1 MAYALYAPCLL
12 IAAISITLKENV
24 ISTQHLPLVIA
35 GPIVRKVT
43 SNLCYIWVV
52 TSSADAPSLTLSHD
66 EAPID
71 GDRQSETICVGTHA
85 FIHLLSFSAS
95 KPFSDCAR
103 ISYQLHFDNEEQQA
117 RWHKEQQALLYTG
130 QSTLSFHFTETPK
143 TILHGSCRKPHFHSD
158 DALAQVD
165 TLHEHAFKQK
175 SSFPDLLL
183 MTGDQIYADDV
194 AGPML
199 KAIHSVIARLGLFH
213 ETLEGA
219 VVSNTQELATHP
231 HGYYER
237 EQLLPQISTNTVLSS
252 LFFGAKKKPVFTSVN
267 AQNHLIG
274 SAEIIAMY
282 LLVWS
287 DTLWAEITIDNDGIP
302 DKYSATFDKENEAL
316 KGFVKQLPQV
326 RRALAHIP
334 TYMIFDDH
342 DVTDDWNLT
351 RGWEQEVYGNP
362 LSKRMIGNALIGYL
376 LCQGWGNAPKKVTAL
391 IEKVKQSTGEQG
403 IAQHDEIIDDLLDF
417 DQWHYRLDTTPPI
430 EVLDTRTQRWRSE
443 SDMNKPSGLMDWE
456 ALCDFQH
463 SIIGKESVIVVSAA
477 PIYGVKVIEA
487 IQKVFTFFGKA
498 LTVDAENW
506 MAHKGTAN
514 VMLNIFRH
522 YKTPPEF
529 IILSGDVHYSF
540 VYDVRLRF
548 RRNSPHITQFT
559 CSGLKNAFPDGLIKW
574 LDRLNRILYRSKSPL
589 NLFTRRRNMSVKARE
604 PSMGYGE
611 LFNGCAIGVLKI
623 SHKNTDVQCKALLS
637 NGKEVEFPTSKN
649 D

>member
-1 MAYALYAPCLL
+1 MP
-12 IAAISITLKENV
+12 
-24 ISTQHLPLVIA
+24 QVIA
-35 GPIVRKVT
+35 GPIVRRVT
-43 SNLCYIWVV
+43 STECHIWVV
-52 TSSADAPSLTLSHD
+52 TSNADSPALNLSANEVVVS
-66 EAPID
+66 
-71 GDRQSETICVGTHA
+71 GNCQRETIRVGKYA
-85 FIHLLSFSAS
+85 FIHLLSFTSSEPFEDTARIGYS
-95 KPFSDCAR
+95 LSFSDDA
-103 ISYQLHFDNEEQQA
+103 QQA
-117 RWHKEQQALLYTG
+117 SWENEQRGLLYDG
-130 QSTLSFHFTETPK
+130 QSSLCFHYTETPE

-165 TLHEHAFKQK
+165 VLHKNAFKK
-175 SSFPDLLL
+175 ENDFPDLLL

-199 KAIHSVIARLGLFH
+199 KAIHSVIDRLGLYH
-213 ETLEGA
+213 EALEGA
-219 VVSNTQELATHP
+219 VVTNTNELATHE

-237 EQLLPQISTNTVLSS
+237 EQLLPQIATNTVLSS
-252 LFFGAKKKPVFTSVN
+252 IFFGAKKKPVFTSVN

-287 DTLWAEITIDNDGIP
+287 DTLWADINIDKDGIP
-302 DKYSATFDKENEAL
+302 PKYHAIFDKEHEAL
-316 KGFVKQLPQV
+316 NGFVKQLPQV

-376 LCQGWGNAPKKVTAL
+376 LCQGWGNAPKKVAPL
-391 IEKVKQSTGEQG
+391 IAKVQESMGESG
-403 IAQHDEIIDDLLDF
+403 LNSHDEIIDELLDF

-443 SDMNKPSGLMDWE
+443 SNMNKPSGLMDWE

-514 VMLNIFRH
+514 VILNIFRH
-522 YKTPPEF
+522 YKTPPDF

-574 LDRLNRILYRSKSPL
+574 LDRLNRVLYRSKSPL

-604 PSMGYGE
+604 PSLGYGE

-623 SHKNTDVQCKALLS
+623 SQKNTDVQCKALLS
-637 NGKEVEFPTSKN
+637 NGKEVEFPASK
-649 D
+649 DD

>member
-1 MAYALYAPCLL
+1 
-12 IAAISITLKENV
+12 
-24 ISTQHLPLVIA
+24 LPQVIA

-43 SNLCYIWVV
+43 STECHIWVV
-52 TSSADAPSLTLSHD
+52 TSNADSPALNLSANEVVVS
-66 EAPID
+66 
-71 GDRQSETICVGTHA
+71 GNCQRETIRVGKYA
-85 FIHLLSFSAS
+85 FIHLLSFTSSEPFEDTARIGYS
-95 KPFSDCAR
+95 LSFSDDA
-103 ISYQLHFDNEEQQA
+103 QQA
-117 RWHKEQQALLYTG
+117 SWENEQRGLLYDG
-130 QSTLSFHFTETPK
+130 QSSLCFHYTETPE

-165 TLHEHAFKQK
+165 VLHKNAFKK
-175 SSFPDLLL
+175 ENDFPDLLL

-199 KAIHSVIARLGLFH
+199 KAIHSVIDRLGLYH
-213 ETLEGA
+213 EALEGA
-219 VVSNTQELATHP
+219 VVTNTNELATHE

-237 EQLLPQISTNTVLSS
+237 EQLLPQIATNTVLSS
-252 LFFGAKKKPVFTSVN
+252 IFFGAKKKPVFTSVN

-287 DTLWAEITIDNDGIP
+287 DTLWADINIDKDGIP
-302 DKYSATFDKENEAL
+302 PKYHAIFDKEHEAL
-316 KGFVKQLPQV
+316 NGFVKQLPQV

-376 LCQGWGNAPKKVTAL
+376 LCQGWGNAPKKVAPL
-391 IEKVKQSTGEQG
+391 IAKVQESMGESG
-403 IAQHDEIIDDLLDF
+403 LNSHDEIIDDLLDF

-443 SDMNKPSGLMDWE
+443 SNMNKPSGLMDWE

-463 SIIGKESVIVVSAA
+463 SIIGKKSVIVVSAA

-514 VMLNIFRH
+514 VILNIFRH
-522 YKTPPEF
+522 YKTPPDF

-574 LDRLNRILYRSKSPL
+574 LDRLNRVLYRSKSPL

-604 PSMGYGE
+604 PSLGYGE

-623 SHKNTDVQCKALLS
+623 SQKNTDVQCKALLS
-637 NGKEVEFPTSKN
+637 NGKEVEFPASK
-649 D
+649 DD

>member
-1 MAYALYAPCLL
+1 MP
-12 IAAISITLKENV
+12 
-24 ISTQHLPLVIA
+24 QVIA

-43 SNLCYIWVV
+43 STECHIWVV
-52 TSSADAPSLTLSHD
+52 TSNADSPALNLSANEVVVS
-66 EAPID
+66 
-71 GDRQSETICVGTHA
+71 GNCQRETIRVGKYA
-85 FIHLLSFSAS
+85 FIHLLSFTSSEPFEDTARIGYS
-95 KPFSDCAR
+95 LSFSDDA
-103 ISYQLHFDNEEQQA
+103 QQA
-117 RWHKEQQALLYTG
+117 SWENEQRGLLYDG
-130 QSTLSFHFTETPK
+130 QPSLCFHYTETPE

-165 TLHEHAFKQK
+165 VLHKNAFKKQND
-175 SSFPDLLL
+175 FPDLLL

-199 KAIHSVIARLGLFH
+199 KAIHSVIDRLGLYH
-213 ETLEGA
+213 EALEGA
-219 VVSNTQELATHP
+219 VVTNTNELATHE

-237 EQLLPQISTNTVLSS
+237 EQLLPQIATNTVLSS
-252 LFFGAKKKPVFTSVN
+252 IFFGAKKKPVFTSVN

-287 DTLWAEITIDNDGIP
+287 DTLWADINIDKDGIP
-302 DKYSATFDKENEAL
+302 PKYHAIFDKEHEAL
-316 KGFVKQLPQV
+316 NGFVKQLPQV

-376 LCQGWGNAPKKVTAL
+376 LCQGWGNAPKKVAPL
-391 IEKVKQSTGEQG
+391 IAKVQESMGESG
-403 IAQHDEIIDDLLDF
+403 LNSHDEIIDDLLDF

-443 SDMNKPSGLMDWE
+443 SNMNKPSGLMDWE

-514 VMLNIFRH
+514 VILNIFRH
-522 YKTPPEF
+522 YKTPPDF

-574 LDRLNRILYRSKSPL
+574 LDRLNRVLYRSKSPL

-604 PSMGYGE
+604 PSLGYGE

-623 SHKNTDVQCKALLS
+623 SQKTTDVQCKALLS
-637 NGKEVEFPTSKN
+637 NGKEVEFPASK
-649 D
+649 DD

>member
-1 MAYALYAPCLL
+1 M
-12 IAAISITLKENV
+12 SEESV
-24 ISTQHLPLVIA
+24 ISTQQLPQVIA

-43 SNLCYIWVV
+43 SNSCHVWLV
-52 TSSADAPSLTLSHD
+52 SSNSDAPSLSLSH
-66 EAPID
+66 
-71 GDRQSETICVGTHA
+71 GDSVLAGDSQSDTVRVGKHA
-85 FIHLLSFSAS
+85 FIHLVTFSAS
-95 KPFSDCAR
+95 TSFEDRER
-103 ISYQLHFDNEEQQA
+103 INYKLIFNDHQQQNA
-117 RWHKEQQALLYTG
+117 WEKEQRALLYKD
-130 QSTLSFHFTETPK
+130 QASLSFHYTGTPE
-143 TILHGSCRKPHFHSD
+143 TILHGSCRKPHFHGD
-158 DALAQVD
+158 DALVQVD
-165 TLHEHAFKQK
+165 NLHKIAFEEKA
-175 SSFPDLLL
+175 SFPDLLL

-199 KAIHSVIARLGLFH
+199 KAIHCVIARLGLYH
-213 ETLEGA
+213 EALEGA
-219 VVSNTQELATHP
+219 VVNNTSDLATHE
-231 HGYYER
+231 HGFYER
-237 EQLLPQISTNTVLSS
+237 EQLLPQIATNTVLSS
-252 LFFGAKKKPVFTSVN
+252 IFFGAKKKPVFTSVN

-287 DTLWAEITIDNDGIP
+287 DTLWPDIVIDKDGIP
-302 DKYSATFDKENEAL
+302 EKYNAIFDKENEAL
-316 KGFVKQLPQV
+316 TSFVKPLLQV

-376 LCQGWGNAPKKVTAL
+376 LCQGWGNAPEKVTSL
-391 IEKVKQSTGEQG
+391 IQNVKASLDKQG
-403 IAQHDEIIDDLLDF
+403 LAAHNEIVDELLDF
-417 DQWHYRLDTTPPI
+417 DQWHYRIDTTPPI

-443 SDMNKPSGLMDWE
+443 SNMNKPSGLMDWE

-514 VMLNIFRH
+514 VILNIFRH

-574 LDRLNRILYRSKSPL
+574 LDRLNRVLYRSKSPL
-589 NLFTRRRNMSVKARE
+589 NVFTRRRNMSVKARE

-623 SHKNTDVQCKALLS
+623 SQKNTDVQCKALLS
-637 NGKEVEFPTSKN
+637 NGKEVEFPTSK
-649 D
+649 DD

>member
-1 MAYALYAPCLL
+1 MP
-12 IAAISITLKENV
+12 
-24 ISTQHLPLVIA
+24 QVIA

-43 SNLCYIWVV
+43 STECHIWVV
-52 TSSADAPSLTLSHD
+52 TSNADSPALNLSANEVVIS
-66 EAPID
+66 
-71 GDRQSETICVGTHA
+71 GNCQRETIRVGKYA
-85 FIHLLSFSAS
+85 FIHLLSFTSSEPFEDTARIGYS
-95 KPFSDCAR
+95 LSFSDDA
-103 ISYQLHFDNEEQQA
+103 QQA
-117 RWHKEQQALLYTG
+117 SWENEQRGLLYDG
-130 QSTLSFHFTETPK
+130 QPSLCFHYTETPE

-165 TLHEHAFKQK
+165 VLHKNAFKKQND
-175 SSFPDLLL
+175 FPDLLL

-199 KAIHSVIARLGLFH
+199 KAIHSVIDRLGLYH
-213 ETLEGA
+213 EALEGA
-219 VVSNTQELATHP
+219 VVTNTNELATHE

-237 EQLLPQISTNTVLSS
+237 EQLLPQIATNTVLSS
-252 LFFGAKKKPVFTSVN
+252 IFFGAKKKPVFTSVN

-287 DTLWAEITIDNDGIP
+287 DTLWADINIDKDGIP
-302 DKYSATFDKENEAL
+302 PKYHAIFDKEHEAL
-316 KGFVKQLPQV
+316 NGFVKQLPQV

-376 LCQGWGNAPKKVTAL
+376 LCQGWGNAPKKVAPL
-391 IEKVKQSTGEQG
+391 IAKVQESMGESG
-403 IAQHDEIIDDLLDF
+403 LNSHDEIIDDLLDF

-443 SDMNKPSGLMDWE
+443 SNMNKPSGLMDWE

-514 VMLNIFRH
+514 VILNIFRH
-522 YKTPPEF
+522 YKTPPDF

-574 LDRLNRILYRSKSPL
+574 LDRLNRVLYRSKSPL

-604 PSMGYGE
+604 PSLGYGE

-623 SHKNTDVQCKALLS
+623 SQKNTDVQCKALLS
-637 NGKEVEFPTSKN
+637 NGKEVEFPASK
-649 D
+649 DD

>member
-1 MAYALYAPCLL
+1 MP
-12 IAAISITLKENV
+12 
-24 ISTQHLPLVIA
+24 QVIA

-43 SNLCYIWVV
+43 STECHIWVV
-52 TSSADAPSLTLSHD
+52 TSNADSPALNLSANEVVVS
-66 EAPID
+66 
-71 GDRQSETICVGTHA
+71 GNCQRETIRVGKYA
-85 FIHLLSFSAS
+85 FIHLLSFTSSEPFKDTARIGYS
-95 KPFSDCAR
+95 LSFSDDA
-103 ISYQLHFDNEEQQA
+103 QQA
-117 RWHKEQQALLYTG
+117 SWENEQRGLLYDG
-130 QSTLSFHFTETPK
+130 QSSLCFHYTETPE

-165 TLHEHAFKQK
+165 VLHKNAFKKQND
-175 SSFPDLLL
+175 FPDLLL

-199 KAIHSVIARLGLFH
+199 KAIHSVIDRLGLYH
-213 ETLEGA
+213 EALEGA
-219 VVSNTQELATHP
+219 VVTNTNELATHE

-237 EQLLPQISTNTVLSS
+237 EQLLPQIATNTVLSS
-252 LFFGAKKKPVFTSVN
+252 IFFGAKKKPVFTSVN

-287 DTLWAEITIDNDGIP
+287 DTLWADINIDKDGIP
-302 DKYSATFDKENEAL
+302 PKYHAIFDKEHEAL
-316 KGFVKQLPQV
+316 NGFVKQLPQV

-376 LCQGWGNAPKKVTAL
+376 LCQGWGNAPKKVAPL
-391 IEKVKQSTGEQG
+391 IAKVQESMGESG
-403 IAQHDEIIDDLLDF
+403 LNSHDEIIDDLLDF

-443 SDMNKPSGLMDWE
+443 SNMNKPSGLMDWE

-514 VMLNIFRH
+514 VILNIFRH
-522 YKTPPEF
+522 YKTPPDF

-574 LDRLNRILYRSKSPL
+574 LDRLNRVLYRSKSPL

-604 PSMGYGE
+604 PSLGYGE

-623 SHKNTDVQCKALLS
+623 SQKTTDVQCKALLS
-637 NGKEVEFPTSKN
+637 NGKEVEFPASK
-649 D
+649 DD

>member
-1 MAYALYAPCLL
+1 M
-12 IAAISITLKENV
+12 T
-24 ISTQHLPLVIA
+24 STECH
-35 GPIVRKVT
+35 
-43 SNLCYIWVV
+43 IWVV
-52 TSSADAPSLTLSHD
+52 TSNADSPTLNLSANEVVVS
-66 EAPID
+66 
-71 GDRQSETICVGTHA
+71 GNCQRETIRVGKYA
-85 FIHLLSFSAS
+85 FIHLLSFTSSEPFEDTARIGYS
-95 KPFSDCAR
+95 LSFSDDA
-103 ISYQLHFDNEEQQA
+103 QQA
-117 RWHKEQQALLYTG
+117 SWENEQRGLLYDG
-130 QSTLSFHFTETPK
+130 QPSLCFHYTETPE

-165 TLHEHAFKQK
+165 VLHKNAFKKQND
-175 SSFPDLLL
+175 FPDLLL

-199 KAIHSVIARLGLFH
+199 KAIHSVIDRLGLYH
-213 ETLEGA
+213 EALEGA
-219 VVSNTQELATHP
+219 VVTNTNELATHE

-237 EQLLPQISTNTVLSS
+237 EQLLPQIATNTVLSS
-252 LFFGAKKKPVFTSVN
+252 IFFGAKKKPVFTSVN

-287 DTLWAEITIDNDGIP
+287 DTLWADINIDKDGIP
-302 DKYSATFDKENEAL
+302 QKYHAIFDKEHEAL
-316 KGFVKQLPQV
+316 NGFVKQLPQV

-376 LCQGWGNAPKKVTAL
+376 LCQGWGNAPKKVAPL
-391 IEKVKQSTGEQG
+391 IAKVQESMGESG
-403 IAQHDEIIDDLLDF
+403 LNSHDEIIDDLLDF

-443 SDMNKPSGLMDWE
+443 SNMNKPSGLMDWE

-514 VMLNIFRH
+514 VILNIFRH
-522 YKTPPEF
+522 YKTPPDF

-574 LDRLNRILYRSKSPL
+574 LDRLNRVLYRSKSPL

-604 PSMGYGE
+604 PSLGYGE

-623 SHKNTDVQCKALLS
+623 SQKTTDVQCKALLS
-637 NGKEVEFPTSKN
+637 NGKEVEFPASK
-649 D
+649 DD

>member
-1 MAYALYAPCLL
+1 MP
-12 IAAISITLKENV
+12 
-24 ISTQHLPLVIA
+24 QVIA

-43 SNLCYIWVV
+43 STECHIWVV
-52 TSSADAPSLTLSHD
+52 TSNADSPTLNLSANEVVVS
-66 EAPID
+66 
-71 GDRQSETICVGTHA
+71 GNCQRETIRVGKYA
-85 FIHLLSFSAS
+85 FIHLLSFTSSEPFEDTARIGYS
-95 KPFSDCAR
+95 LSFSDDA
-103 ISYQLHFDNEEQQA
+103 QQA
-117 RWHKEQQALLYTG
+117 SWENEQRGLLYDG
-130 QSTLSFHFTETPK
+130 QPSLCFHYTETPE

-165 TLHEHAFKQK
+165 VLHKNAFKKQDD
-175 SSFPDLLL
+175 FPDLLL

-199 KAIHSVIARLGLFH
+199 KAIHSVIDRLGLYH
-213 ETLEGA
+213 EALEGA
-219 VVSNTQELATHP
+219 VVTNTNELATHE

-237 EQLLPQISTNTVLSS
+237 EQLLPQIATNTVLSS
-252 LFFGAKKKPVFTSVN
+252 IFFGAKKKPVFTSVN

-287 DTLWAEITIDNDGIP
+287 DTLWADINIDKDGIP
-302 DKYSATFDKENEAL
+302 PKYHAIFDKEHEAL
-316 KGFVKQLPQV
+316 NGFVKQLPQV

-376 LCQGWGNAPKKVTAL
+376 LCQGWGNAPKKVAPL
-391 IEKVKQSTGEQG
+391 IAKVQESMGESG
-403 IAQHDEIIDDLLDF
+403 LNSHDEIIDDLLDF

-443 SDMNKPSGLMDWE
+443 SNMNKPSGLMDWE

-514 VMLNIFRH
+514 VILNIFRH
-522 YKTPPEF
+522 YKTPPDF

-574 LDRLNRILYRSKSPL
+574 LDRLNRVLYRSKSPL

-604 PSMGYGE
+604 PSLGYGE

-623 SHKNTDVQCKALLS
+623 SQKNTDVQCKALLS
-637 NGKEVEFPTSKN
+637 NGKEVEFPASK
-649 D
+649 DD

>member
-1 MAYALYAPCLL
+1 MP
-12 IAAISITLKENV
+12 
-24 ISTQHLPLVIA
+24 QVIA

-43 SNLCYIWVV
+43 STECHIWVV
-52 TSSADAPSLTLSHD
+52 TSNADSPTLNLSANEVVVS
-66 EAPID
+66 
-71 GDRQSETICVGTHA
+71 GNCQRETIRVGKYA
-85 FIHLLSFSAS
+85 FIHLLSFTSSEPFEDTARIGYS
-95 KPFSDCAR
+95 LSFSDDA
-103 ISYQLHFDNEEQQA
+103 QQA
-117 RWHKEQQALLYTG
+117 SWENEQRGLLYDG
-130 QSTLSFHFTETPK
+130 QSSLCFHYTETPE

-165 TLHEHAFKQK
+165 VLHKNAFKKQND
-175 SSFPDLLL
+175 FPDLLL

-199 KAIHSVIARLGLFH
+199 KAIHSVIDRLGLYH
-213 ETLEGA
+213 EALEGA
-219 VVSNTQELATHP
+219 VVTNTNELATHE

-237 EQLLPQISTNTVLSS
+237 EQLLPQIATNTVLSS
-252 LFFGAKKKPVFTSVN
+252 IFFGAKKKPVFTSVN

-287 DTLWAEITIDNDGIP
+287 DTLWADINIDKDGIP
-302 DKYSATFDKENEAL
+302 PKYHAIFDKEHEAL
-316 KGFVKQLPQV
+316 NGFVKQLPQV

-376 LCQGWGNAPKKVTAL
+376 LCQGWGNAPKKVAPL
-391 IEKVKQSTGEQG
+391 IAKVQESMEESGLNS
-403 IAQHDEIIDDLLDF
+403 HDEIIDELLDF

-443 SDMNKPSGLMDWE
+443 SNMNKPSGLMDWE

-514 VMLNIFRH
+514 VILNIFRH
-522 YKTPPEF
+522 YKTPPDF

-574 LDRLNRILYRSKSPL
+574 LDRLNRVLYRSKSPL

-604 PSMGYGE
+604 PSLGYGE

-623 SHKNTDVQCKALLS
+623 SQKNTDVQCKALLS
-637 NGKEVEFPTSKN
+637 NGKEVEFPTSK
-649 D
+649 DD

>member
-1 MAYALYAPCLL
+1 MP
-12 IAAISITLKENV
+12 
-24 ISTQHLPLVIA
+24 QVIA

-43 SNLCYIWVV
+43 STECHIWVV
-52 TSSADAPSLTLSHD
+52 TSNADSPALNLSANEVVVS
-66 EAPID
+66 
-71 GDRQSETICVGTHA
+71 GNCQRETIRVGKYA
-85 FIHLLSFSAS
+85 FIHLLSFTSSEPFEDTARIGYS
-95 KPFSDCAR
+95 LSFSDDA
-103 ISYQLHFDNEEQQA
+103 QQA
-117 RWHKEQQALLYTG
+117 SWENEQRGLLYDG
-130 QSTLSFHFTETPK
+130 QSSLCFHYTETPE

-165 TLHEHAFKQK
+165 VLHKNAFKK
-175 SSFPDLLL
+175 ENDFPDLLL

-199 KAIHSVIARLGLFH
+199 KAIHSVIDRLGLYH
-213 ETLEGA
+213 EALEGA
-219 VVSNTQELATHP
+219 VVTNTNELATHE

-237 EQLLPQISTNTVLSS
+237 EQLLPQIATNTVLSS
-252 LFFGAKKKPVFTSVN
+252 IFFGAKKKPVFTSVN

-287 DTLWAEITIDNDGIP
+287 DTLWADINIDKDGIP
-302 DKYSATFDKENEAL
+302 PKYHAIFDKEHEAL
-316 KGFVKQLPQV
+316 NGFVKQLPQV

-376 LCQGWGNAPKKVTAL
+376 LCQGWGNAPKKVAPL
-391 IEKVKQSTGEQG
+391 IAKVQESMGESG
-403 IAQHDEIIDDLLDF
+403 LNSHDEIIDELLDF

-443 SDMNKPSGLMDWE
+443 SNMNKPSGLMDWE

-514 VMLNIFRH
+514 VILNIFRH
-522 YKTPPEF
+522 YKTPPDF

-574 LDRLNRILYRSKSPL
+574 LDRLNRVLYRSKSPL

-604 PSMGYGE
+604 PSLGYGE

-623 SHKNTDVQCKALLS
+623 SQKNTDVQCKALLS
-637 NGKEVEFPTSKN
+637 NGKEVEFPASK
-649 D
+649 DD

>member
-1 MAYALYAPCLL
+1 MP
-12 IAAISITLKENV
+12 
-24 ISTQHLPLVIA
+24 QVIA

-43 SNLCYIWVV
+43 STECHIWVV
-52 TSSADAPSLTLSHD
+52 TSNADSPTLNLSANEVVVS
-66 EAPID
+66 
-71 GDRQSETICVGTHA
+71 GNCQRETIRVGKYA
-85 FIHLLSFSAS
+85 FIHLLSFTSSEPFKDTARIGYS
-95 KPFSDCAR
+95 LSFSDDA
-103 ISYQLHFDNEEQQA
+103 QQA
-117 RWHKEQQALLYTG
+117 SWENEQRGLLYDG
-130 QSTLSFHFTETPK
+130 QSSLCFHYTETPE

-165 TLHEHAFKQK
+165 VLHKNAFKKQND
-175 SSFPDLLL
+175 FPDLLL

-199 KAIHSVIARLGLFH
+199 KAIHSVIDRLGLYH
-213 ETLEGA
+213 EALEGA
-219 VVSNTQELATHP
+219 VVTNTNELATHE

-237 EQLLPQISTNTVLSS
+237 EQLLPQIATNTVLSS
-252 LFFGAKKKPVFTSVN
+252 IFFGAKKKPVFTSVN

-287 DTLWAEITIDNDGIP
+287 DTLWADINIDKDGIP
-302 DKYSATFDKENEAL
+302 PKYHAIFDKEHEAL
-316 KGFVKQLPQV
+316 NGFVKQLPQV

-376 LCQGWGNAPKKVTAL
+376 LCQGWGNAPKKVAPL
-391 IEKVKQSTGEQG
+391 IAKVQESMGESG
-403 IAQHDEIIDDLLDF
+403 LNSHDEIIDDLLDF

-443 SDMNKPSGLMDWE
+443 SNMNKPSGLMDWE

-463 SIIGKESVIVVSAA
+463 SIIGKKSVIVVSAA

-514 VMLNIFRH
+514 VILNIFRH
-522 YKTPPEF
+522 YKTPPDF

-574 LDRLNRILYRSKSPL
+574 LDRLNRVLYRSKSPL

-604 PSMGYGE
+604 PSLGYGE

-623 SHKNTDVQCKALLS
+623 SQKNTDVQCKALLS
-637 NGKEVEFPTSKN
+637 NGKEVEFPASK
-649 D
+649 DD

>member
-1 MAYALYAPCLL
+1 MP
-12 IAAISITLKENV
+12 
-24 ISTQHLPLVIA
+24 QVIA

-43 SNLCYIWVV
+43 STECHIWVV
-52 TSSADAPSLTLSHD
+52 TSNADSPTLNLSANEVVVS
-66 EAPID
+66 
-71 GDRQSETICVGTHA
+71 GNCQRETIRVGKYA
-85 FIHLLSFSAS
+85 FIHLLSFTSSEPFEDTARIGYS
-95 KPFSDCAR
+95 LSFSDDA
-103 ISYQLHFDNEEQQA
+103 QQA
-117 RWHKEQQALLYTG
+117 SWENEQRGLLYDG
-130 QSTLSFHFTETPK
+130 QSSLCFHYTETPE

-165 TLHEHAFKQK
+165 VLHKNAFKKQND
-175 SSFPDLLL
+175 FPDLLL

-199 KAIHSVIARLGLFH
+199 KAIHSVIDRLGLYH
-213 ETLEGA
+213 EALEGA
-219 VVSNTQELATHP
+219 VVTNTNELATHE

-237 EQLLPQISTNTVLSS
+237 EQLLPQIATNTVLSS
-252 LFFGAKKKPVFTSVN
+252 IFFGAKKKPVFTSVN

-287 DTLWAEITIDNDGIP
+287 DTLWADINIDKDGIP
-302 DKYSATFDKENEAL
+302 QKYHAIFDKEHEAL
-316 KGFVKQLPQV
+316 NGFVKQLPQV

-376 LCQGWGNAPKKVTAL
+376 LCQGWGNAPKKVAPL
-391 IEKVKQSTGEQG
+391 IAKVQESMGESG
-403 IAQHDEIIDDLLDF
+403 LNSHDEIIDELLDF

-443 SDMNKPSGLMDWE
+443 SNMNKPSGLMDWE

-514 VMLNIFRH
+514 VILNIFRH
-522 YKTPPEF
+522 YKTPPDF

-574 LDRLNRILYRSKSPL
+574 LDRLNRVLYRSKSPL

-604 PSMGYGE
+604 PSLGYGE

-623 SHKNTDVQCKALLS
+623 SQKTTDVQCKALLS
-637 NGKEVEFPTSKN
+637 NGKEVEFPASK
-649 D
+649 DD

>member
-1 MAYALYAPCLL
+1 
-12 IAAISITLKENV
+12 
-24 ISTQHLPLVIA
+24 LPQVIA

-43 SNLCYIWVV
+43 STECHIWVV
-52 TSSADAPSLTLSHD
+52 TSNADSPALNLSANEVVVS
-66 EAPID
+66 
-71 GDRQSETICVGTHA
+71 GNCQRETIRVGKYA
-85 FIHLLSFSAS
+85 FIHLLSFTSSEPFEDTARIGYS
-95 KPFSDCAR
+95 LSFSDDA
-103 ISYQLHFDNEEQQA
+103 QQA
-117 RWHKEQQALLYTG
+117 SWENEQRGLLYDG
-130 QSTLSFHFTETPK
+130 QSSLCFHYTETPE

-165 TLHEHAFKQK
+165 VLHKNAFKKQND
-175 SSFPDLLL
+175 FPDLLL

-199 KAIHSVIARLGLFH
+199 KAIHSVIDRLGLYH
-213 ETLEGA
+213 EALEGA
-219 VVSNTQELATHP
+219 VVTNTNELATHE

-237 EQLLPQISTNTVLSS
+237 EQLLPQIATNTVLSS
-252 LFFGAKKKPVFTSVN
+252 IFFGAKKKPVFTSVN

-287 DTLWAEITIDNDGIP
+287 DTLWADINIDKDGIP
-302 DKYSATFDKENEAL
+302 PKYHAIFDKEHEAL
-316 KGFVKQLPQV
+316 NGFVKQLPQV

-376 LCQGWGNAPKKVTAL
+376 LCQGWGNAPKKVAPL
-391 IEKVKQSTGEQG
+391 IAKVQESMGESG
-403 IAQHDEIIDDLLDF
+403 LNSHDEIIDDLLDF

-443 SDMNKPSGLMDWE
+443 SNMNKPSGLMDWE

-514 VMLNIFRH
+514 VILNIFRH
-522 YKTPPEF
+522 YKTPPDF

-574 LDRLNRILYRSKSPL
+574 LDRLNRVLYRSKSPL

-604 PSMGYGE
+604 PSLGYGE

-623 SHKNTDVQCKALLS
+623 SQKTTDVQCKALLS
-637 NGKEVEFPTSKN
+637 NGKEVEFPASK
-649 D
+649 DD

>member
-1 MAYALYAPCLL
+1 M
-12 IAAISITLKENV
+12 T
-24 ISTQHLPLVIA
+24 STECH
-35 GPIVRKVT
+35 
-43 SNLCYIWVV
+43 IWVV
-52 TSSADAPSLTLSHD
+52 TSNADSPTLNLSANEVVVS
-66 EAPID
+66 
-71 GDRQSETICVGTHA
+71 GNCQRETIRVGKYA
-85 FIHLLSFSAS
+85 FIHLLSFTSSEPFKDTARIGYS
-95 KPFSDCAR
+95 LSFSDDA
-103 ISYQLHFDNEEQQA
+103 QQA
-117 RWHKEQQALLYTG
+117 SWENEQRGLLYDG
-130 QSTLSFHFTETPK
+130 QSSLCFHYTETPE

-165 TLHEHAFKQK
+165 VLHKNAFKKQND
-175 SSFPDLLL
+175 FPDLLL

-199 KAIHSVIARLGLFH
+199 KAIHSVIDRLGLYH
-213 ETLEGA
+213 EALEGA
-219 VVSNTQELATHP
+219 VVTNTNELATHE

-237 EQLLPQISTNTVLSS
+237 EQLLPQIATNTVLSS
-252 LFFGAKKKPVFTSVN
+252 IFFGAKKKPVFTSVN

-287 DTLWAEITIDNDGIP
+287 DTLWADINIDKDGIP
-302 DKYSATFDKENEAL
+302 PKYHAIFDKEHEAL
-316 KGFVKQLPQV
+316 NGFVKQLPQV

-376 LCQGWGNAPKKVTAL
+376 LCQGWGNAPKKVAPL
-391 IEKVKQSTGEQG
+391 IAKVQESMGESG
-403 IAQHDEIIDDLLDF
+403 LNSHDEIIDDLLDF

-443 SDMNKPSGLMDWE
+443 SNMNKPSGLMDWE

-514 VMLNIFRH
+514 VILNIFRH
-522 YKTPPEF
+522 YKTPPDF

-574 LDRLNRILYRSKSPL
+574 LDRLNRVLYRSKSPL

-604 PSMGYGE
+604 PSLGYGE

-623 SHKNTDVQCKALLS
+623 SQKNTDVQCKALLS
-637 NGKEVEFPTSKN
+637 NGNEVEFPASK
-649 D
+649 DD

>member
-1 MAYALYAPCLL
+1 
-12 IAAISITLKENV
+12 
-24 ISTQHLPLVIA
+24 LPQVIA

-43 SNLCYIWVV
+43 STECHIWVV
-52 TSSADAPSLTLSHD
+52 TSNADSPALNLSANEVVVS
-66 EAPID
+66 
-71 GDRQSETICVGTHA
+71 GNCQRETIRVGKYA
-85 FIHLLSFSAS
+85 FIHLLSFTSSEPFEDTARIGYS
-95 KPFSDCAR
+95 LSFSDDA
-103 ISYQLHFDNEEQQA
+103 QQA
-117 RWHKEQQALLYTG
+117 SWENEQRGLLYDG
-130 QSTLSFHFTETPK
+130 QSSLCFHYTETPE

-165 TLHEHAFKQK
+165 VLHKNAFKKQND
-175 SSFPDLLL
+175 FPDLLL

-199 KAIHSVIARLGLFH
+199 KAIHSVIDRLGLYH
-213 ETLEGA
+213 EALEGA
-219 VVSNTQELATHP
+219 VVTNTNELATHE

-237 EQLLPQISTNTVLSS
+237 EQLLPQIATNTVLSS
-252 LFFGAKKKPVFTSVN
+252 IFFGAKKKPVFTSVN

-287 DTLWAEITIDNDGIP
+287 DTLWADINIDKDGIP
-302 DKYSATFDKENEAL
+302 PKYHAIFDKEHEAL
-316 KGFVKQLPQV
+316 NGFVKQLPQV

-376 LCQGWGNAPKKVTAL
+376 LCQGWGNAPKKVAPL
-391 IEKVKQSTGEQG
+391 IAKVQKSMGESG
-403 IAQHDEIIDDLLDF
+403 LNSHDEIIDDLLDF

-443 SDMNKPSGLMDWE
+443 SNMNKPSGLMDWE

-514 VMLNIFRH
+514 VILNIFRH
-522 YKTPPEF
+522 YKTPPDF

-574 LDRLNRILYRSKSPL
+574 LDRLNRVLYRSKSPL

-604 PSMGYGE
+604 PSLGYGE

-623 SHKNTDVQCKALLS
+623 SQKNTDVQCKALLS
-637 NGKEVEFPTSKN
+637 NGKEVEFPASK
-649 D
+649 DD

>member
-1 MAYALYAPCLL
+1 MP
-12 IAAISITLKENV
+12 
-24 ISTQHLPLVIA
+24 QVIA

-43 SNLCYIWVV
+43 STECHIWVV
-52 TSSADAPSLTLSHD
+52 TSNADSPTLNLSANEVVVS
-66 EAPID
+66 
-71 GDRQSETICVGTHA
+71 GNCQRETIRVGKYA
-85 FIHLLSFSAS
+85 FIHLLSFTSSEPFEDTARIGYS
-95 KPFSDCAR
+95 LSFSDDA
-103 ISYQLHFDNEEQQA
+103 QQA
-117 RWHKEQQALLYTG
+117 SWEVEQRGLLYDG
-130 QSTLSFHFTETPK
+130 QSSLCFHYTETPE

-165 TLHEHAFKQK
+165 VLHKNAFKKQDD
-175 SSFPDLLL
+175 FPDLLL

-199 KAIHSVIARLGLFH
+199 KAIHSVIDRLGLYH
-213 ETLEGA
+213 EALEGA
-219 VVSNTQELATHP
+219 VVTNTNELATHE

-237 EQLLPQISTNTVLSS
+237 EQLLPQIATNTVLSS
-252 LFFGAKKKPVFTSVN
+252 IFFGAKKKPVFTSVN

-287 DTLWAEITIDNDGIP
+287 DTLWADINIDKDGIP
-302 DKYSATFDKENEAL
+302 PKYHAIFDKEHEAL
-316 KGFVKQLPQV
+316 NGFVKQLPQV

-376 LCQGWGNAPKKVTAL
+376 LCQGWGNAPKKVAPL
-391 IEKVKQSTGEQG
+391 IAKVQESMGESG
-403 IAQHDEIIDDLLDF
+403 LNSHDEIIDDLLDF

-443 SDMNKPSGLMDWE
+443 SNMNKPSGLMDWE

-514 VMLNIFRH
+514 VILNIFRH
-522 YKTPPEF
+522 YKTPPDF

-574 LDRLNRILYRSKSPL
+574 LDRLNRVLYRSKSPL

-604 PSMGYGE
+604 PSLGYGE

-623 SHKNTDVQCKALLS
+623 SQKNTDVQCKALLS
-637 NGKEVEFPTSKN
+637 NGKEVEFPASK
-649 D
+649 DD

>member
-1 MAYALYAPCLL
+1 MP
-12 IAAISITLKENV
+12 
-24 ISTQHLPLVIA
+24 QVIA

-43 SNLCYIWVV
+43 STECHIWVV
-52 TSSADAPSLTLSHD
+52 TSNADSPALNLSANEVVVS
-66 EAPID
+66 
-71 GDRQSETICVGTHA
+71 GNCQRETIRVGKYA
-85 FIHLLSFSAS
+85 FIHLLSFTSSEPFEDTARIGYS
-95 KPFSDCAR
+95 LSFSDDA
-103 ISYQLHFDNEEQQA
+103 QQA
-117 RWHKEQQALLYTG
+117 SWENEQRGLLYDG
-130 QSTLSFHFTETPK
+130 QSSLCFHYTETPE

-165 TLHEHAFKQK
+165 VLHKNAFKKQND
-175 SSFPDLLL
+175 FPDLLL

-199 KAIHSVIARLGLFH
+199 KAIHSVIDRLGLYH
-213 ETLEGA
+213 EALEGA
-219 VVSNTQELATHP
+219 VVTNTNELATHE

-237 EQLLPQISTNTVLSS
+237 EQLLPQIATNTVLSS
-252 LFFGAKKKPVFTSVN
+252 IFFGAKKKPVFTSVN

-287 DTLWAEITIDNDGIP
+287 DTLWADINIDKDGIP
-302 DKYSATFDKENEAL
+302 PKYHAIFDKEHETLN
-316 KGFVKQLPQV
+316 GFVKQLPQV

-376 LCQGWGNAPKKVTAL
+376 LCQGWGNAPKKVAPL
-391 IEKVKQSTGEQG
+391 IAKVQESMGESG
-403 IAQHDEIIDDLLDF
+403 LNSHDEIIDDLLDF

-443 SDMNKPSGLMDWE
+443 SNMNKPSGLMDWE

-514 VMLNIFRH
+514 VILNIFRH
-522 YKTPPEF
+522 YKTPPDF

-574 LDRLNRILYRSKSPL
+574 LDRLNRVLYRSKSPL

-604 PSMGYGE
+604 PSLGYGE

-623 SHKNTDVQCKALLS
+623 SQKNTDVQCKALLS
-637 NGKEVEFPTSKN
+637 NGKEVEFPASK
-649 D
+649 DD

>member
-1 MAYALYAPCLL
+1 MP
-12 IAAISITLKENV
+12 
-24 ISTQHLPLVIA
+24 QVIA

-43 SNLCYIWVV
+43 STECHIWVV
-52 TSSADAPSLTLSHD
+52 TSNADSPALNLSAN
-66 EAPID
+66 ENIID
-71 GDRQSETICVGTHA
+71 GNCQRETVRVGKYA
-85 FIHLLSFSAS
+85 FIHLLSFTAS
-95 KPFSDCAR
+95 EPFEDTAR
-103 ISYQLHFDNEEQQA
+103 IGYALSFNDNKQQA
-117 RWHKEQQALLYTG
+117 SWEDEQRGLLYDG
-130 QSTLSFHFTETPK
+130 QSSLSFHYTETPE

-165 TLHEHAFKQK
+165 VLHKNAFKKQND
-175 SSFPDLLL
+175 FPDLLL

-199 KAIHSVIARLGLFH
+199 KAIHSVIDRLGLYH
-213 ETLEGA
+213 EALEGA
-219 VVSNTQELATHP
+219 VVTNTNELATHE

-237 EQLLPQISTNTVLSS
+237 EQLLPQIATNTVLSS
-252 LFFGAKKKPVFTSVN
+252 IFFGAKKKPVFTSVN

-287 DTLWAEITIDNDGIP
+287 DTLWADINIDKDGIP
-302 DKYSATFDKENEAL
+302 PKYHAIFDKEHEAL
-316 KGFVKQLPQV
+316 NGFVKQLPQV

-376 LCQGWGNAPKKVTAL
+376 LCQGWGNAPKKVAPL
-391 IEKVKQSTGEQG
+391 IAKVQESMGESG
-403 IAQHDEIIDDLLDF
+403 LNSHDEIIDDLLAF

-443 SDMNKPSGLMDWE
+443 SNMNKPSGLMDWE

-514 VMLNIFRH
+514 VILNIFRH
-522 YKTPPEF
+522 YKTPPDF

-574 LDRLNRILYRSKSPL
+574 LDRLNRVLYRSKSPL

-604 PSMGYGE
+604 PSLGYGE

-623 SHKNTDVQCKALLS
+623 SQKNTDVQCKALLS
-637 NGKEVEFPTSKN
+637 NGKEVEFPASK
-649 D
+649 DD

>member
-1 MAYALYAPCLL
+1 MP
-12 IAAISITLKENV
+12 
-24 ISTQHLPLVIA
+24 QVIA

-43 SNLCYIWVV
+43 STECHIWVV
-52 TSSADAPSLTLSHD
+52 TSNADSPALNLSANEVVVS
-66 EAPID
+66 
-71 GDRQSETICVGTHA
+71 GNCQRETIRVGKYA
-85 FIHLLSFSAS
+85 FIHLLSFTSSEPFEDTARIGYS
-95 KPFSDCAR
+95 LSFSDDA
-103 ISYQLHFDNEEQQA
+103 QQA
-117 RWHKEQQALLYTG
+117 SWENEQRGLLYDG
-130 QSTLSFHFTETPK
+130 QSSLCFHYTETPE

-165 TLHEHAFKQK
+165 VLHKNAFKKQND
-175 SSFPDLLL
+175 FPDLLL

-199 KAIHSVIARLGLFH
+199 KAIHSVIDRLGLYH
-213 ETLEGA
+213 EALEGA
-219 VVSNTQELATHP
+219 VVTNTNELATHE

-237 EQLLPQISTNTVLSS
+237 EQLLPQIATNTVLSS
-252 LFFGAKKKPVFTSVN
+252 IFFGAKKKPVFTSVN

-287 DTLWAEITIDNDGIP
+287 DTLWADINIDKDGIP
-302 DKYSATFDKENEAL
+302 PKYHAIFDKEHEAL
-316 KGFVKQLPQV
+316 NGFVKQLPQV

-376 LCQGWGNAPKKVTAL
+376 LCQGWGNAPKKVAPL
-391 IEKVKQSTGEQG
+391 IAKVQESMGESG
-403 IAQHDEIIDDLLDF
+403 LNSHDEIIDDLLDF

-443 SDMNKPSGLMDWE
+443 SNMNKPSGLMDWE

-463 SIIGKESVIVVSAA
+463 SIIGKKSVIVVSAA

-514 VMLNIFRH
+514 VILNIFRH
-522 YKTPPEF
+522 YKTPPDF

-574 LDRLNRILYRSKSPL
+574 LDRLNRVLYRSKSPL

-604 PSMGYGE
+604 PSLGYGE

-623 SHKNTDVQCKALLS
+623 SQKNTDVQCKALLN
-637 NGKEVEFPTSKN
+637 NGKEVEFPASK
-649 D
+649 DD

>member
-1 MAYALYAPCLL
+1 MP
-12 IAAISITLKENV
+12 
-24 ISTQHLPLVIA
+24 QVIA

-43 SNLCYIWVV
+43 STECHIWVV
-52 TSSADAPSLTLSHD
+52 TSNADSPALNLSANEVVVS
-66 EAPID
+66 
-71 GDRQSETICVGTHA
+71 GNCQRETIRVGKYA
-85 FIHLLSFSAS
+85 FIHLLSFTSSEPFEDTARIGYS
-95 KPFSDCAR
+95 LSFSDDA
-103 ISYQLHFDNEEQQA
+103 QQA
-117 RWHKEQQALLYTG
+117 SWENEQRGLLYDG
-130 QSTLSFHFTETPK
+130 QSSLCFHYTETPE

-165 TLHEHAFKQK
+165 VLHKNAFKK
-175 SSFPDLLL
+175 ENDFPDLLL

-199 KAIHSVIARLGLFH
+199 KAIHSVIDRLGLYH
-213 ETLEGA
+213 EALEGA
-219 VVSNTQELATHP
+219 VVTNTNELATHE

-237 EQLLPQISTNTVLSS
+237 EQLLPQIATNTVLSS
-252 LFFGAKKKPVFTSVN
+252 IFFGAKKKPVFTSVN

-287 DTLWAEITIDNDGIP
+287 DTLWADINIDKDGIP
-302 DKYSATFDKENEAL
+302 PKYHAIFDKEHEAL
-316 KGFVKQLPQV
+316 NGFVKQLPQV

-376 LCQGWGNAPKKVTAL
+376 LCQGWGNAPKKVAPL
-391 IEKVKQSTGEQG
+391 IAKVQESMGESG
-403 IAQHDEIIDDLLDF
+403 LNSHDEIIDDLLDF

-443 SDMNKPSGLMDWE
+443 SNMNKPSGLMDWE

-514 VMLNIFRH
+514 VILNIFRH
-522 YKTPPEF
+522 YKTPPDF

-574 LDRLNRILYRSKSPL
+574 LDRLNRVLYRSKSPL

-604 PSMGYGE
+604 PSLGYGE

-623 SHKNTDVQCKALLS
+623 SQKNTDVQCKALLS
-637 NGKEVEFPTSKN
+637 NGKEVEFPASK
-649 D
+649 DD

>member
-1 MAYALYAPCLL
+1 M
-12 IAAISITLKENV
+12 T
-24 ISTQHLPLVIA
+24 STECH
-35 GPIVRKVT
+35 
-43 SNLCYIWVV
+43 IWVV
-52 TSSADAPSLTLSHD
+52 TSNADSPALNLSANEVVVS
-66 EAPID
+66 
-71 GDRQSETICVGTHA
+71 GNCQRETIRVGKYA
-85 FIHLLSFSAS
+85 FIHLLSFTSSEPFEDTARIGYS
-95 KPFSDCAR
+95 LSFSDDA
-103 ISYQLHFDNEEQQA
+103 QQA
-117 RWHKEQQALLYTG
+117 SWENEQRGLLYDG
-130 QSTLSFHFTETPK
+130 QSSLCFHYTETPE

-165 TLHEHAFKQK
+165 VLHKNAFKKQND
-175 SSFPDLLL
+175 FPDLLL

-199 KAIHSVIARLGLFH
+199 KAIHSVIDRLGLYH
-213 ETLEGA
+213 EALEGA
-219 VVSNTQELATHP
+219 VVTNTNELATHE

-237 EQLLPQISTNTVLSS
+237 EQLLPQIATNTVLSS
-252 LFFGAKKKPVFTSVN
+252 IFFGAKKKPVFTSVN

-287 DTLWAEITIDNDGIP
+287 DTLWADINIDKDGIP
-302 DKYSATFDKENEAL
+302 AKYHAIFDKEHEAL
-316 KGFVKQLPQV
+316 NGFVKQLPQV

-376 LCQGWGNAPKKVTAL
+376 LCQGWGNAPKKVAPL
-391 IEKVKQSTGEQG
+391 IAKVQESMGESG
-403 IAQHDEIIDDLLDF
+403 LNSHDEIIDDLLDF

-443 SDMNKPSGLMDWE
+443 SNMNKPSGLMDWE

-514 VMLNIFRH
+514 VILNIFRH
-522 YKTPPEF
+522 YKTPPDF

-574 LDRLNRILYRSKSPL
+574 LDRLNRVLYRSKSPL

-604 PSMGYGE
+604 PSLGYGE

-623 SHKNTDVQCKALLS
+623 SQKNTDVQCKALLS
-637 NGKEVEFPTSKN
+637 NGKEVEFPASK
-649 D
+649 DD

>member
-1 MAYALYAPCLL
+1 MP
-12 IAAISITLKENV
+12 
-24 ISTQHLPLVIA
+24 QVIA

-43 SNLCYIWVV
+43 STECHIWVV
-52 TSSADAPSLTLSHD
+52 TSNADSPALNLSANEVVVS
-66 EAPID
+66 
-71 GDRQSETICVGTHA
+71 GNCQRETIRVGKYA
-85 FIHLLSFSAS
+85 FIHLLSFTSSEPFEDTARIGYS
-95 KPFSDCAR
+95 LSFSDDA
-103 ISYQLHFDNEEQQA
+103 QQA
-117 RWHKEQQALLYTG
+117 SWEVEQRGLLYDG
-130 QSTLSFHFTETPK
+130 QSSLCFHYTETPE

-165 TLHEHAFKQK
+165 VLHKNAFKKQND
-175 SSFPDLLL
+175 FPDLLL

-199 KAIHSVIARLGLFH
+199 KAIHSVIDRLGLYH
-213 ETLEGA
+213 EALEGA
-219 VVSNTQELATHP
+219 VVTNTNELATHE

-237 EQLLPQISTNTVLSS
+237 EQLLPQIATNTVLSS
-252 LFFGAKKKPVFTSVN
+252 IFFGAKKKPVFTSVN

-287 DTLWAEITIDNDGIP
+287 DTLWADINIDKDGIP
-302 DKYSATFDKENEAL
+302 PKYHAIFDKEHEAL
-316 KGFVKQLPQV
+316 NGFVKQLPQV

-376 LCQGWGNAPKKVTAL
+376 LCQGWGNAPKKVAPL
-391 IEKVKQSTGEQG
+391 IAKVQESMGESG
-403 IAQHDEIIDDLLDF
+403 LNSHDEIIDELLDF

-443 SDMNKPSGLMDWE
+443 SNMNKPSGLMDWE

-514 VMLNIFRH
+514 VILNIFRH
-522 YKTPPEF
+522 YKTPPDF

-574 LDRLNRILYRSKSPL
+574 LDRLNRVLYRSKSPL

-604 PSMGYGE
+604 PSLGYGE

-623 SHKNTDVQCKALLS
+623 SQKNTDVQCKALLS
-637 NGKEVEFPTSKN
+637 NGKEVEFPASK
-649 D
+649 DD

>member
-1 MAYALYAPCLL
+1 M
-12 IAAISITLKENV
+12 SEESV
-24 ISTQHLPLVIA
+24 ISTQQLPQVIA

-43 SNLCYIWVV
+43 SNSCHVWLV
-52 TSSADAPSLTLSHD
+52 SSNADTPSLSLSH
-66 EAPID
+66 
-71 GDRQSETICVGTHA
+71 GDSVLAGDSQSDTVRVGKHA
-85 FIHLLSFSAS
+85 FIHLVTFSAS
-95 KPFSDCAR
+95 TSFEDRER
-103 ISYQLHFDNEEQQA
+103 INYKLVFDDHQQQNAWEEEQ
-117 RWHKEQQALLYTG
+117 RALLYKD
-130 QSTLSFHFTETPK
+130 QASLSFHYTGTPE
-143 TILHGSCRKPHFHSD
+143 TILHGSCRKPHFHGD
-158 DALAQVD
+158 DALVQVD
-165 TLHEHAFKQK
+165 NLHKIAFEEKA
-175 SSFPDLLL
+175 SFPDLLL

-199 KAIHSVIARLGLFH
+199 KAIHSVIARLGLYH
-213 ETLEGA
+213 EALEGA
-219 VVSNTQELATHP
+219 VVNNTSDLATHE
-231 HGYYER
+231 HGFYER
-237 EQLLPQISTNTVLSS
+237 EQLLPQIATNTVLSS
-252 LFFGAKKKPVFTSVN
+252 IFFGAKKKPVFTSVN

-287 DTLWAEITIDNDGIP
+287 DALWPDIVIDKDGIP
-302 DKYSATFDKENEAL
+302 EKYNAIFDKENEAL
-316 KGFVKQLPQV
+316 TGFVKPLLQV
-326 RRALAHIP
+326 RRALAHVP

-376 LCQGWGNAPKKVTAL
+376 LCQGWGNAPEKVTSL
-391 IEKVKQSTGEQG
+391 IQKVKASLDKQG
-403 IAQHDEIIDDLLDF
+403 LAAHNGIVDELLDF
-417 DQWHYRLDTTPPI
+417 DQWHYRIDTTPPI

-443 SDMNKPSGLMDWE
+443 SNMNKPSGLMDWE

-514 VMLNIFRH
+514 VILNIFRH

-574 LDRLNRILYRSKSPL
+574 LDRLNRVLYRSKSPL
-589 NLFTRRRNMSVKARE
+589 NVFTRRRNMSVKARE

-623 SHKNTDVQCKALLS
+623 SQKNTDVQCKALLS
-637 NGKEVEFPTSKN
+637 NGKEVEFPTSK
-649 D
+649 DD

>member
-1 MAYALYAPCLL
+1 MP
-12 IAAISITLKENV
+12 
-24 ISTQHLPLVIA
+24 QVIA

-43 SNLCYIWVV
+43 STECHIWVV
-52 TSSADAPSLTLSHD
+52 TSNADSPTLNLSANEVVVS
-66 EAPID
+66 
-71 GDRQSETICVGTHA
+71 GNCQRETIRVGKYA
-85 FIHLLSFSAS
+85 FIHLLSFTSSEPFENTARIGYS
-95 KPFSDCAR
+95 LSFSDDA
-103 ISYQLHFDNEEQQA
+103 QQA
-117 RWHKEQQALLYTG
+117 SWENEQRGLLYDG
-130 QSTLSFHFTETPK
+130 QSSLCFHYTETPE

-165 TLHEHAFKQK
+165 VLHKNAFKKQND
-175 SSFPDLLL
+175 FPDLLL

-199 KAIHSVIARLGLFH
+199 KAIHSVIDRLGLYH
-213 ETLEGA
+213 EALEGA
-219 VVSNTQELATHP
+219 VVTNTNELATHE

-237 EQLLPQISTNTVLSS
+237 EQLLPQIATNTVLSS
-252 LFFGAKKKPVFTSVN
+252 IFFGAKKKPVFTSVN

-287 DTLWAEITIDNDGIP
+287 DTLWADINIDKDGIP
-302 DKYSATFDKENEAL
+302 PKYHVIFDKEHEAL
-316 KGFVKQLPQV
+316 NGFVKQLPQV

-376 LCQGWGNAPKKVTAL
+376 LCQGWGNAPKKVAPL
-391 IEKVKQSTGEQG
+391 IAKVQESMGESG
-403 IAQHDEIIDDLLDF
+403 LNSHDEIIDDLLDF

-443 SDMNKPSGLMDWE
+443 SNMNKPSGLMDWE

-514 VMLNIFRH
+514 VILNIFRH
-522 YKTPPEF
+522 YKTPPDF

-574 LDRLNRILYRSKSPL
+574 LDRLNRVLYRSKSPL

-604 PSMGYGE
+604 PSLGYGE

-623 SHKNTDVQCKALLS
+623 SQKNTDVQCKALLS
-637 NGKEVEFPTSKN
+637 NGKEVEFPASK
-649 D
+649 DD

>member
-1 MAYALYAPCLL
+1 
-12 IAAISITLKENV
+12 
-24 ISTQHLPLVIA
+24 LPQVIA

-43 SNLCYIWVV
+43 STECHIWVV
-52 TSSADAPSLTLSHD
+52 TSNADSPTLNLSANEVVVS
-66 EAPID
+66 
-71 GDRQSETICVGTHA
+71 GNCQRETIRVGKYA
-85 FIHLLSFSAS
+85 FIHLLSFTSSEPFEDTARIGYS
-95 KPFSDCAR
+95 LSFSDDA
-103 ISYQLHFDNEEQQA
+103 QQA
-117 RWHKEQQALLYTG
+117 SWENEQRGLLYDG
-130 QSTLSFHFTETPK
+130 QPSLCFHYTETPE

-165 TLHEHAFKQK
+165 VLHKNAFKKQND
-175 SSFPDLLL
+175 FPDLLL

-199 KAIHSVIARLGLFH
+199 KAIHSVIDRLGLYH
-213 ETLEGA
+213 EALEGA
-219 VVSNTQELATHP
+219 VVTNTNELATHE

-237 EQLLPQISTNTVLSS
+237 EQLLPQIATNTVLSS
-252 LFFGAKKKPVFTSVN
+252 IFFGAKKKPVFTSVN

-287 DTLWAEITIDNDGIP
+287 DTLWADINIDKDGIP
-302 DKYSATFDKENEAL
+302 QKYHAIFDKEHEAL
-316 KGFVKQLPQV
+316 NGFVKQLPQV

-376 LCQGWGNAPKKVTAL
+376 LCQGWGNAPKKVAPL
-391 IEKVKQSTGEQG
+391 IAKVQESMGESG
-403 IAQHDEIIDDLLDF
+403 LNSHDEIIDDLLDF

-443 SDMNKPSGLMDWE
+443 SNMNKPSGLMDWE

-514 VMLNIFRH
+514 VILNIFRH
-522 YKTPPEF
+522 YKTPPDF

-574 LDRLNRILYRSKSPL
+574 LDRLNRVLYRSKSPL

-604 PSMGYGE
+604 PSLGYGE

-623 SHKNTDVQCKALLS
+623 SQKTTDVQCKALLS
-637 NGKEVEFPTSKN
+637 NGKEVEFPASK
-649 D
+649 DD

>member
-1 MAYALYAPCLL
+1 M
-12 IAAISITLKENV
+12 T
-24 ISTQHLPLVIA
+24 STECH
-35 GPIVRKVT
+35 
-43 SNLCYIWVV
+43 IWVV
-52 TSSADAPSLTLSHD
+52 TSNADSPTLNLSANEVVVS
-66 EAPID
+66 
-71 GDRQSETICVGTHA
+71 GNCQRETIRVGKYA
-85 FIHLLSFSAS
+85 FIHLLSFTSSEPFEDTARIGYS
-95 KPFSDCAR
+95 LSFSDDA
-103 ISYQLHFDNEEQQA
+103 QQA
-117 RWHKEQQALLYTG
+117 SWENEQRGLLYDG
-130 QSTLSFHFTETPK
+130 QSSLCFHYTETPE

-165 TLHEHAFKQK
+165 VLHKNAFKKQND
-175 SSFPDLLL
+175 FPDLLL

-199 KAIHSVIARLGLFH
+199 KAIHSVIDRLGLYH
-213 ETLEGA
+213 EALEGA
-219 VVSNTQELATHP
+219 VVTNTNELATHE

-237 EQLLPQISTNTVLSS
+237 EQLLPQIATNTVLSS
-252 LFFGAKKKPVFTSVN
+252 IFFGAKKKPVFTSVN

-287 DTLWAEITIDNDGIP
+287 DTLWADINIDKDGIP
-302 DKYSATFDKENEAL
+302 PKYHAIFDKEHESLN
-316 KGFVKQLPQV
+316 GFVKQLPQV

-376 LCQGWGNAPKKVTAL
+376 LCQGWGNAPKKVAPL
-391 IEKVKQSTGEQG
+391 IAKVQESMGESG
-403 IAQHDEIIDDLLDF
+403 LNSHDEIIDELLDF

-443 SDMNKPSGLMDWE
+443 SNMNKPSGLMDWE

-514 VMLNIFRH
+514 VILNIFRH
-522 YKTPPEF
+522 YKTPPDF

-574 LDRLNRILYRSKSPL
+574 LDRLNRVLYRSKSPL

-604 PSMGYGE
+604 PSLGYGE

-623 SHKNTDVQCKALLS
+623 SQKNTDVQCKALLS
-637 NGKEVEFPTSKN
+637 NGKEVEFPASK
-649 D
+649 DD

>member
-1 MAYALYAPCLL
+1 MP
-12 IAAISITLKENV
+12 
-24 ISTQHLPLVIA
+24 QVIA

-43 SNLCYIWVV
+43 STECHIWVV
-52 TSSADAPSLTLSHD
+52 TSNADSPALNLSANEVVVS
-66 EAPID
+66 
-71 GDRQSETICVGTHA
+71 GNCQRETIRVGKYA
-85 FIHLLSFSAS
+85 FIHLLSFTSSEPFEDTARIGYS
-95 KPFSDCAR
+95 LSFSDDA
-103 ISYQLHFDNEEQQA
+103 QQA
-117 RWHKEQQALLYTG
+117 SWENEQRGLLYDG
-130 QSTLSFHFTETPK
+130 QSSLCFHYTETPE

-165 TLHEHAFKQK
+165 VLHKNAFKK
-175 SSFPDLLL
+175 ENDFPDLLL

-199 KAIHSVIARLGLFH
+199 KAIHSVIDRLGLYH
-213 ETLEGA
+213 EALEGA
-219 VVSNTQELATHP
+219 VVTNTNELATHE

-237 EQLLPQISTNTVLSS
+237 EQLLPQIATNTVLSS
-252 LFFGAKKKPVFTSVN
+252 IFFGAKKKPVFTSVN

-287 DTLWAEITIDNDGIP
+287 DTLWADINIDKDGIP
-302 DKYSATFDKENEAL
+302 PKYHAIFDKEHEAL
-316 KGFVKQLPQV
+316 NGFVKQLPQV
-326 RRALAHIP
+326 RRAPAHIP

-376 LCQGWGNAPKKVTAL
+376 LCQGWGNAPKKVAPL
-391 IEKVKQSTGEQG
+391 IAKVQESMGESG
-403 IAQHDEIIDDLLDF
+403 LNSHDEIIDDLLDF

-443 SDMNKPSGLMDWE
+443 SNMNKPSGLMDWE

-514 VMLNIFRH
+514 VILNIFRH
-522 YKTPPEF
+522 YKTPPDF

-574 LDRLNRILYRSKSPL
+574 LDRLNRVLYRSKSPL

-604 PSMGYGE
+604 PSLGYGE

-623 SHKNTDVQCKALLS
+623 SQKNTDVQCKALLS
-637 NGKEVEFPTSKN
+637 NGKEVEFPASK
-649 D
+649 DD

>member
-1 MAYALYAPCLL
+1 M
-12 IAAISITLKENV
+12 T
-24 ISTQHLPLVIA
+24 STECH
-35 GPIVRKVT
+35 
-43 SNLCYIWVV
+43 IWVV
-52 TSSADAPSLTLSHD
+52 TSNADSPALNLSANEVVVS
-66 EAPID
+66 
-71 GDRQSETICVGTHA
+71 GNCQRETIRVGKYA
-85 FIHLLSFSAS
+85 FIHLLSFTSSEPFEDTARIGYS
-95 KPFSDCAR
+95 LSFSDDA
-103 ISYQLHFDNEEQQA
+103 QQA
-117 RWHKEQQALLYTG
+117 SWENEQRGLLYDG
-130 QSTLSFHFTETPK
+130 QSSLCFHYTETPE

-165 TLHEHAFKQK
+165 VLHKNAFKKQND
-175 SSFPDLLL
+175 FPDLLL

-199 KAIHSVIARLGLFH
+199 KAIHSVIDRLGLYH
-213 ETLEGA
+213 EALEGA
-219 VVSNTQELATHP
+219 VVTNTNELATHE

-237 EQLLPQISTNTVLSS
+237 EQLLPQIATNTVLSS
-252 LFFGAKKKPVFTSVN
+252 IFFGAKKKPVFTSVN

-287 DTLWAEITIDNDGIP
+287 DTLWADINIDKDGIP
-302 DKYSATFDKENEAL
+302 QKYHAIFDKEHEAL
-316 KGFVKQLPQV
+316 NGFVKQLPQV

-376 LCQGWGNAPKKVTAL
+376 LCQGWGNAPKKVAPL
-391 IEKVKQSTGEQG
+391 IAKVQESMGESG
-403 IAQHDEIIDDLLDF
+403 LNSHDEIIDDLLDF

-443 SDMNKPSGLMDWE
+443 SNMNKPSGLMDWE

-514 VMLNIFRH
+514 VILNIFRH
-522 YKTPPEF
+522 YKTPPDF

-574 LDRLNRILYRSKSPL
+574 LDRLNRVLYRSKSPL

-604 PSMGYGE
+604 PSLGYGE

-623 SHKNTDVQCKALLS
+623 SQKNTDVQCKALLS
-637 NGKEVEFPTSKN
+637 NGKEVEFPASK
-649 D
+649 DD

>member
-1 MAYALYAPCLL
+1 
-12 IAAISITLKENV
+12 
-24 ISTQHLPLVIA
+24 LPQVIA

-43 SNLCYIWVV
+43 STECHIWVV
-52 TSSADAPSLTLSHD
+52 TSNADSPALNLSANEVVVS
-66 EAPID
+66 
-71 GDRQSETICVGTHA
+71 GNCQRETIRVGKYA
-85 FIHLLSFSAS
+85 FIHLLSFTSSEPFEDTARIGYS
-95 KPFSDCAR
+95 LSFSDDA
-103 ISYQLHFDNEEQQA
+103 QQA
-117 RWHKEQQALLYTG
+117 SWENEQRGLLYDG
-130 QSTLSFHFTETPK
+130 QSSLCFHYTETPE

-165 TLHEHAFKQK
+165 VLHKNAFKKQND
-175 SSFPDLLL
+175 FPDLLL

-199 KAIHSVIARLGLFH
+199 KAIHSVIDRLGLYH
-213 ETLEGA
+213 EALEGA
-219 VVSNTQELATHP
+219 VVTNTNELATHE

-237 EQLLPQISTNTVLSS
+237 EQLLPQIATNTVLSS
-252 LFFGAKKKPVFTSVN
+252 IFFGAKKKPVFTSVN

-287 DTLWAEITIDNDGIP
+287 DTLWADINIDKDGIP
-302 DKYSATFDKENEAL
+302 PKYHAIFDKEHEAL
-316 KGFVKQLPQV
+316 NGFVKQLPQV

-376 LCQGWGNAPKKVTAL
+376 LCQGWGNAPKKVAPL
-391 IEKVKQSTGEQG
+391 IAKVQESMGESG
-403 IAQHDEIIDDLLDF
+403 LNSHDEIIDELLDF

-443 SDMNKPSGLMDWE
+443 SNMNKPSGLMDWE

-514 VMLNIFRH
+514 VILNIFRH
-522 YKTPPEF
+522 YKTPPDF

-574 LDRLNRILYRSKSPL
+574 LDRLNRVLYRSKSPL

-604 PSMGYGE
+604 PSLGYGE

-623 SHKNTDVQCKALLS
+623 SQKTTDVQCKALLS
-637 NGKEVEFPTSKN
+637 NGKEVEFPASK
-649 D
+649 DD

>member
-1 MAYALYAPCLL
+1 
-12 IAAISITLKENV
+12 
-24 ISTQHLPLVIA
+24 LPQVIA

-43 SNLCYIWVV
+43 STECHIWVV
-52 TSSADAPSLTLSHD
+52 TSNADSPTLNLSANEVVVS
-66 EAPID
+66 
-71 GDRQSETICVGTHA
+71 GNCQRETIRVGKYA
-85 FIHLLSFSAS
+85 FIHLLSFTSSEPFEDTARIGYS
-95 KPFSDCAR
+95 LSFSDDA
-103 ISYQLHFDNEEQQA
+103 QQA
-117 RWHKEQQALLYTG
+117 SWENEQRGLLYDG
-130 QSTLSFHFTETPK
+130 QSSLCFHYTETPE

-165 TLHEHAFKQK
+165 VLHKIAFKKQND
-175 SSFPDLLL
+175 FPDLLL

-199 KAIHSVIARLGLFH
+199 KAIHSVIDRLGLYH
-213 ETLEGA
+213 EALEGA
-219 VVSNTQELATHP
+219 VVTNTNELATHE

-237 EQLLPQISTNTVLSS
+237 EQLLPQIATNTVLSS
-252 LFFGAKKKPVFTSVN
+252 IFFGAKKKPVFTSVN

-287 DTLWAEITIDNDGIP
+287 DTLWADINIDKDGIP
-302 DKYSATFDKENEAL
+302 PKYHAIFDKEHEAL
-316 KGFVKQLPQV
+316 NGFVKQLPQV

-376 LCQGWGNAPKKVTAL
+376 LCQGWGNAPKKVAPL
-391 IEKVKQSTGEQG
+391 IAKVQESMGESG
-403 IAQHDEIIDDLLDF
+403 LNSHDEIIDELLDF

-443 SDMNKPSGLMDWE
+443 SNMNKPSGLMDWE

-514 VMLNIFRH
+514 VILNIFRH
-522 YKTPPEF
+522 YKTPPDF

-574 LDRLNRILYRSKSPL
+574 LDRLNRVLYRSKSPL

-604 PSMGYGE
+604 PSLGYGE

-623 SHKNTDVQCKALLS
+623 SQKNTDVQCKALLS
-637 NGKEVEFPTSKN
+637 NGKEVEFPASK
-649 D
+649 DD

>member
-1 MAYALYAPCLL
+1 MP
-12 IAAISITLKENV
+12 
-24 ISTQHLPLVIA
+24 QVIA

-43 SNLCYIWVV
+43 STECHIWVV
-52 TSSADAPSLTLSHD
+52 TSNADSPTLNLSANEVVVS
-66 EAPID
+66 
-71 GDRQSETICVGTHA
+71 GNCQRETIRVGKYA
-85 FIHLLSFSAS
+85 FIHLLSFTSSEPFEDTARIGYS
-95 KPFSDCAR
+95 LSFSDDA
-103 ISYQLHFDNEEQQA
+103 QQA
-117 RWHKEQQALLYTG
+117 SWENEQRGLLYDG
-130 QSTLSFHFTETPK
+130 QSSLCFHYTETPE

-165 TLHEHAFKQK
+165 VLHKNAFKKQND
-175 SSFPDLLL
+175 FPDLLL

-199 KAIHSVIARLGLFH
+199 KAIHSVIDRLGLYH
-213 ETLEGA
+213 EALEGA
-219 VVSNTQELATHP
+219 VVTNTNELATHE

-237 EQLLPQISTNTVLSS
+237 EQLLPQIATNTVLSS
-252 LFFGAKKKPVFTSVN
+252 IFFGAKKKPVFTSVN

-287 DTLWAEITIDNDGIP
+287 DTLWADINIDKDGIP
-302 DKYSATFDKENEAL
+302 QKYHAIFDKEHEAL
-316 KGFVKQLPQV
+316 NGFVKQLPQV

-376 LCQGWGNAPKKVTAL
+376 LCQGWGNAPKKVAPL
-391 IEKVKQSTGEQG
+391 IAKVQESMGESG
-403 IAQHDEIIDDLLDF
+403 LNSHDEIIDDLLDF

-443 SDMNKPSGLMDWE
+443 SNMNKPSGLMDWE

-463 SIIGKESVIVVSAA
+463 SIIGKKSVIVVSAA

-514 VMLNIFRH
+514 VILNIFRH
-522 YKTPPEF
+522 YKTPPDF

-574 LDRLNRILYRSKSPL
+574 LDRLNRVLYRSKSPL

-604 PSMGYGE
+604 PSLGYGE

-623 SHKNTDVQCKALLS
+623 SQKNTDVQCKALLS
-637 NGKEVEFPTSKN
+637 NGNEVEFPASK
-649 D
+649 DD

>member
-1 MAYALYAPCLL
+1 MP
-12 IAAISITLKENV
+12 
-24 ISTQHLPLVIA
+24 QVIA

-43 SNLCYIWVV
+43 STECHIWVV
-52 TSSADAPSLTLSHD
+52 TSNADSPALNLSANEVVVS
-66 EAPID
+66 
-71 GDRQSETICVGTHA
+71 GNCQRETIRVGKYA
-85 FIHLLSFSAS
+85 FIHLLSFTSSEPFKDTARIGYS
-95 KPFSDCAR
+95 LSFSDDA
-103 ISYQLHFDNEEQQA
+103 QQA
-117 RWHKEQQALLYTG
+117 SWENEQRGLLYDG
-130 QSTLSFHFTETPK
+130 QSSLCFHYTETPE

-165 TLHEHAFKQK
+165 VLHKNAFKK
-175 SSFPDLLL
+175 ENDFPDLLL

-199 KAIHSVIARLGLFH
+199 KAIHSVIDRLGLYH
-213 ETLEGA
+213 EALEGA
-219 VVSNTQELATHP
+219 VVTNTNELATHE

-237 EQLLPQISTNTVLSS
+237 EQLLPQIATNTVLSS
-252 LFFGAKKKPVFTSVN
+252 IFFGAKKKPVFTSVN

-287 DTLWAEITIDNDGIP
+287 DTLWADINIDKDGIP
-302 DKYSATFDKENEAL
+302 PKYHAIFDKEHEAL
-316 KGFVKQLPQV
+316 NGFVKQLPQV

-376 LCQGWGNAPKKVTAL
+376 LCQGWGNAPKKVAPL
-391 IEKVKQSTGEQG
+391 IAKVQESMGESG
-403 IAQHDEIIDDLLDF
+403 LNSHDEIIDDLLDF

-443 SDMNKPSGLMDWE
+443 SNMNKPSGLMDWE

-514 VMLNIFRH
+514 VILNIFRH
-522 YKTPPEF
+522 YKTPPDF

-574 LDRLNRILYRSKSPL
+574 LDRLNRVLYRSKSPL

-604 PSMGYGE
+604 PSLGYGE

-623 SHKNTDVQCKALLS
+623 SQKNTDVQCKALLS
-637 NGKEVEFPTSKN
+637 NGKEVEFPASK
-649 D
+649 DD

>member
-1 MAYALYAPCLL
+1 MP
-12 IAAISITLKENV
+12 
-24 ISTQHLPLVIA
+24 QVIA

-43 SNLCYIWVV
+43 STECHIWVV
-52 TSSADAPSLTLSHD
+52 TSNADSPALNLSANEVVVS
-66 EAPID
+66 
-71 GDRQSETICVGTHA
+71 GNCQRETIRVGKYA
-85 FIHLLSFSAS
+85 FIHLLSFTSSEPFEDTARIGYS
-95 KPFSDCAR
+95 LSFSDDA
-103 ISYQLHFDNEEQQA
+103 QQA
-117 RWHKEQQALLYTG
+117 SWENEQRGLLYDG
-130 QSTLSFHFTETPK
+130 QPSLCFHYTETPE

-165 TLHEHAFKQK
+165 VLHKNAFKKQND
-175 SSFPDLLL
+175 FPDLLL

-199 KAIHSVIARLGLFH
+199 KAIHSVIDRLGLYH
-213 ETLEGA
+213 EALEGA
-219 VVSNTQELATHP
+219 VVTNTNELATHE

-237 EQLLPQISTNTVLSS
+237 EQLLPQIATNTVLSS
-252 LFFGAKKKPVFTSVN
+252 IFFGAKKKPVFTSVN

-287 DTLWAEITIDNDGIP
+287 DTLWADINIDKDGIP
-302 DKYSATFDKENEAL
+302 PKYHAIFDKEHEAL
-316 KGFVKQLPQV
+316 NGFVKQLPQV

-376 LCQGWGNAPKKVTAL
+376 LCQGWGNAPKKVAPL
-391 IEKVKQSTGEQG
+391 IAKVQESMGESG
-403 IAQHDEIIDDLLDF
+403 LNSHDEIIDDLLDF

-443 SDMNKPSGLMDWE
+443 SNMNKPSGLMDWE

-477 PIYGVKVIEA
+477 PIYGAKVIEA

-514 VMLNIFRH
+514 VILNIFRH
-522 YKTPPEF
+522 YKTPPDF

-574 LDRLNRILYRSKSPL
+574 LDRLNRVLYRSKSPL

-604 PSMGYGE
+604 PSLGYGE

-623 SHKNTDVQCKALLS
+623 SQKNTDVQCKALLS
-637 NGKEVEFPTSKN
+637 NGKEVEFPASK
-649 D
+649 DD

>member
-1 MAYALYAPCLL
+1 M
-12 IAAISITLKENV
+12 T
-24 ISTQHLPLVIA
+24 STECH
-35 GPIVRKVT
+35 
-43 SNLCYIWVV
+43 IWVV
-52 TSSADAPSLTLSHD
+52 TSNADSPALNLSANEVVVS
-66 EAPID
+66 
-71 GDRQSETICVGTHA
+71 GNCQRETIRVGKYA
-85 FIHLLSFSAS
+85 FIHLLSFTSSEPFEDTARIGYS
-95 KPFSDCAR
+95 LSFSDDA
-103 ISYQLHFDNEEQQA
+103 QQA
-117 RWHKEQQALLYTG
+117 SWENEQRGLLYDG
-130 QSTLSFHFTETPK
+130 QSSLCFHYTETPE

-165 TLHEHAFKQK
+165 VLHKNAFKK
-175 SSFPDLLL
+175 ENDFPDLLL

-199 KAIHSVIARLGLFH
+199 KAIHSVIDRLGLYH
-213 ETLEGA
+213 EALEGA
-219 VVSNTQELATHP
+219 VVTNTNELATHE

-237 EQLLPQISTNTVLSS
+237 EQLLPQIATNTVLSS
-252 LFFGAKKKPVFTSVN
+252 IFFGAKKKPVFTSVN

-287 DTLWAEITIDNDGIP
+287 DTLWADINIDKDGIP
-302 DKYSATFDKENEAL
+302 PKYHAIFDKEHEAL
-316 KGFVKQLPQV
+316 NGFVKQLPQV

-376 LCQGWGNAPKKVTAL
+376 LCQGWGNAPKKVAPL
-391 IEKVKQSTGEQG
+391 IAKVQESMGESG
-403 IAQHDEIIDDLLDF
+403 LNSHDEIIDELLDF

-443 SDMNKPSGLMDWE
+443 SNMNKPSGLMDWE

-514 VMLNIFRH
+514 VILNIFRH
-522 YKTPPEF
+522 YKTPPDF

-574 LDRLNRILYRSKSPL
+574 LDRLNRVLYRSKSPL

-604 PSMGYGE
+604 PSLGYGE

-623 SHKNTDVQCKALLS
+623 SQKNTDVQCKALLS
-637 NGKEVEFPTSKN
+637 NGKEVEFPASK
-649 D
+649 DD

>member
-1 MAYALYAPCLL
+1 M
-12 IAAISITLKENV
+12 T
-24 ISTQHLPLVIA
+24 STECH
-35 GPIVRKVT
+35 
-43 SNLCYIWVV
+43 IWVV
-52 TSSADAPSLTLSHD
+52 TSNADSPALNLSAN
-66 EAPID
+66 ENIID
-71 GDRQSETICVGTHA
+71 GNCQRETVRVGKYA
-85 FIHLLSFSAS
+85 FIHLLSFTAS
-95 KPFSDCAR
+95 EPFEDTAR
-103 ISYQLHFDNEEQQA
+103 IGYALSFNDDKQQA
-117 RWHKEQQALLYTG
+117 SWEDEQRGLLYDG
-130 QSTLSFHFTETPK
+130 QSSLCFHYTETPE

-165 TLHEHAFKQK
+165 VLHKNAFKKQND
-175 SSFPDLLL
+175 FPDLLL

-199 KAIHSVIARLGLFH
+199 KAIHSVIDRLGLYH
-213 ETLEGA
+213 EALEGA
-219 VVSNTQELATHP
+219 VVTNTNELATHE

-237 EQLLPQISTNTVLSS
+237 ELLLPQIATNTVLSS
-252 LFFGAKKKPVFTSVN
+252 IFFGAKKKPVFTSVN

-287 DTLWAEITIDNDGIP
+287 DTLWADINIDKDGIP
-302 DKYSATFDKENEAL
+302 PKYHAIFDKEHEAL
-316 KGFVKQLPQV
+316 NGFVKQLPQV

-376 LCQGWGNAPKKVTAL
+376 LCQGWGNAPKKVAPL
-391 IEKVKQSTGEQG
+391 IAKVQESMGESG
-403 IAQHDEIIDDLLDF
+403 LNSHDEIIDDLLDF

-443 SDMNKPSGLMDWE
+443 SNMNKPSGLMDWE

-463 SIIGKESVIVVSAA
+463 SIIGKKSVIVVSAA

-514 VMLNIFRH
+514 VILNIFRH
-522 YKTPPEF
+522 YKTPPDF

-574 LDRLNRILYRSKSPL
+574 LDRLNRVLYRSKSPL

-604 PSMGYGE
+604 PSLGYGE

-623 SHKNTDVQCKALLS
+623 SQKNTDVQCKALLS
-637 NGKEVEFPTSKN
+637 NGKEVEFPASK
-649 D
+649 DD